1 MLSNHF
7 VVQKITDNSQVMLY
21 QAHSDYYLVWH
32 FERNTTPSKTNGRE
46 YFPFVFDENIHLTSS
61 RAGSETSA
69 FIRNQKYVVFNDKY
83 SVPSGVVIGIL
94 FPEGFAPTVFKFV
107 ERPTIPVGVPSSA
120 SISPPGYF
128 DIFYNHNTRQS
139 AIVFMIGTPTY
150 FEFKCIA
157 RYWHEGFPE
166 QEFSSSGE
174 DTLRLTLNSEN
185 LGKTHIST
193 GDLLSFSEFFKQGAN
208 LETIQND
215 INRLIDIVENSNRAE
230 NKNELSAL
238 KKSLGSMIFVTEF
251 SSALV
256 QLMDSYY
263 GGGIVHKIIAKVLAY
278 LMM

>member
-7 VVQKITDNSQVMLY
+7 VVQKITDNSQVILY
-21 QAHSDYYLVWH
+21 QAHTQNLIWH
-32 FERNTTPSKTNGRE
+32 FENNTSPNKTNERD
-46 YFPFVFDENIHLTSS
+46 YFPFVFDENISLTSS
-61 RAGSETSA
+61 HAGSETSV

-83 SVPSGVVIGIL
+83 AVPSGIVIGIL
-94 FPEGFAPTVFKFV
+94 FPEGFAPTIFKFV
-107 ERPTIPVGVPSSA
+107 ERPTIPIGIPRNA

-128 DIFYNHNTRQS
+128 DIFYNRHTRQS

-157 RYWHEGFPE
+157 RYWHEGFPK
-166 QEFSSSGE
+166 QEYSSSGD
-174 DTLRLTLNSEN
+174 DTLKLTLNSES

-193 GDLLSFSEFFKQGAN
+193 DDLMKFSDFFKQGAN
-208 LETIQND
+208 LETIQKD
-215 INRLIDIVENSNRAE
+215 INRLIEIVENNSRAE

-238 KKSLGSMIFVTEF
+238 KKSLGSMRFVTEF

-256 QLMDSYY
+256 QLMESYY